1 MNRVLIYVQ
10 HLLGVGHLHRTAAI
24 ARALVRDGFE
34 TMLVSGGYP
43 DTTLDRLDGIQFRQ
57 LPPARAADAS
67 FRIIL
72 DAHGNQVDEAWW
84 QSRRAALFALS
95 DGFKPDAVLTEL
107 FPFARRPMRHEL
119 LPWLAHLHEMQPRP
133 LIYSSVR
140 DILVD
145 RPKPQRD
152 LDALNWLRSY
162 YDGAFVH
169 GDPTLIPFERTF
181 PLATTVQDLLIYTG
195 YIVEHAPARA
205 TSDGRDE
212 VLVSAGGGA
221 VGLPLFHAAIA
232 ARPLSQAK
240 DATWRLLVSPMEA
253 PDAVA
258 ELKARSPA
266 GVIVDQARP
275 DFPAML
281 QHCRLSISKAGY
293 NTVMETLHAR
303 ARAVIVPFA
312 GGDET
317 EQALRAE
324 LLAARGAMAYL
335 RESELT
341 PQSLAAAI
349 DRALAAPKPQD
360 SHVDLDGAAHTARLL
375 REKLALRKNPIA
387 R

>member
-1 MNRVLIYVQ
+1 MSRVLIYVQ

-24 ARALVRDGFE
+24 ARALVREGFE

-43 DTTLDRLDGIQFRQ
+43 DSTLDRLDGIQFRQ

-67 FRIIL
+67 FRVIL
-72 DAHGNQVDEAWW
+72 DENGQQVDEAWW
-84 QSRRAALFALS
+84 QRRREALFGLS
-95 DGFKPDAVLTEL
+95 DAFKPDAVLTEL

-119 LPWLAHLHEMQPRP
+119 LPWLAHLREMQPRP
-133 LIYSSVR
+133 LVYSSVR

-145 RPKPQRD
+145 RTKPQRD
-152 LDALNWLRSY
+152 LDALNWLRTY
-162 YDGAFVH
+162 YDGALVH
-169 GDPTLIPFERTF
+169 GDPTLIPFDRTF
-181 PLATTVQDLLIYTG
+181 PLASTVSDLLIYTG
-195 YIVEHAPARA
+195 YIVEHAPAKA
-205 TSDGRDE
+205 TPDGRDE

-221 VGLPLFHAAIA
+221 VGLPLFHCAIA
-232 ARPLSQAK
+232 AKPLSQAK

-253 PDAVA
+253 PEAVA
-258 ELKARSPA
+258 ELKARCDA

-281 QHCRLSISKAGY
+281 GHCRLSISKAGY

-303 ARAVIVPFA
+303 TRAVVVPFA

-324 LLAARGAMAYL
+324 LLAARGAMGYV

-341 PQSLAAAI
+341 PQSLA
-349 DRALAAPKPQD
+349 
-360 SHVDLDGAAHTARLL
+360 
-375 REKLALRKNPIA
+375 
-387 R
+387 

>member
-1 MNRVLIYVQ
+1 MSRVLIYVQ

-43 DTTLDRLDGIQFRQ
+43 DSTLDRLDGIAFRQ

-67 FRIIL
+67 FRVIL
-72 DAHGNQVDEAWW
+72 DEHGQQVDETWW
-84 QSRRAALFALS
+84 QKRREALFGLS
-95 DGFKPDAVLTEL
+95 DGFKPDIVLTEL

-119 LPWLAHLHEMQPRP
+119 LPWLAHLREMQPRP

-152 LDALNWLRSY
+152 LDALNWLRTY
-162 YDGAFVH
+162 YDGALVH
-169 GDPTLIPFERTF
+169 GDPALIPFERTF
-181 PLATTVQDLLIYTG
+181 PLASTVRDLLLYTG
-195 YIVEHAPARA
+195 YIVEHAPAKPTA
-205 TSDGRDE
+205 DGRDE

-221 VGLPLFHAAIA
+221 VGLPLFHCAIA
-232 ARPLSQAK
+232 ARPLSRAK

-253 PDAVA
+253 PEAVA
-258 ELKARSPA
+258 DLKARSPT

-281 QHCRLSISKAGY
+281 RHCRLSISKAGY
-293 NTVMETLHAR
+293 NTVMETLHAHT
-303 ARAVIVPFA
+303 RAVVVPFA

-324 LLAARGAMAYL
+324 LLAARGAMEYV

-360 SHVDLDGAAHTARLL
+360 SHVDLDGAAHTSRIL
-375 REKLALRKNPIA
+375 REKLASR
-387 R
+387 